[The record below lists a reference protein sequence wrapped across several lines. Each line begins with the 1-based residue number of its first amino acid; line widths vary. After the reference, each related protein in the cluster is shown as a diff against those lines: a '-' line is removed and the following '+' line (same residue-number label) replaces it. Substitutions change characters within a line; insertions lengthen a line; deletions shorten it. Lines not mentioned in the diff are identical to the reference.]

1 MPGSPKAK
9 PSSRMPSPRG
19 KKAEAMKKAEAGKAE
34 AAKAKAVNV
43 SSATAGMPNKNERT
57 EQPPPKKKRKQ
68 SRKKKT
74 NLKRSYISNIGTSMG
89 GEIILKGIE
98 CYDNVYLA
106 YLESTGQRSG
116 EGYYVKPIDVA
127 WKQTVCDAEN
137 ASLKELY
144 PNSNQFAGSIVDRF
158 NVDYWVNRRE
168 ERDSIRIKTVSKD
181 KSFPWKTFLWIRP
194 DEEDDQVKGTW
205 TLNMWL
211 EHLKNEI
218 ERFMIWTRSNAD
230 VYTEFKYP
238 VTLRIKSI
246 QQIHNLADEVDDI
259 TTVEVMRVLYNEI
272 TLKEAEK
279 DMELKNEF
287 FSETLDLKAYEY
299 RLSSAWN
306 QLEQNDG

>member
-9 PSSRMPSPRG
+9 PSPRVPSPRG
-19 KKAEAMKKAEAGKAE
+19 KKTEAMKKAEAAKAE
-34 AAKAKAVNV
+34 AAKVK
-43 SSATAGMPNKNERT
+43 ATA

-106 YLESTGQRSG
+106 YLESTGQRNG

-127 WKQTVCDAEN
+127 WKQTVCDADAEN
-137 ASLKELY
+137 TSPKELY
-144 PNSNQFAGSIVDRF
+144 PNSNQFPGSIVDRF
-158 NVDYWVNRRE
+158 NVDYWVIRRE
-168 ERDSIRIKTVSKD
+168 EKDSMRIKTVSKD

-211 EHLKNEI
+211 DHLKNEI
-218 ERFMIWTRSNAD
+218 ECFMIWTRSNAD
-230 VYTEFKYP
+230 VY
-238 VTLRIKSI
+238 I
-246 QQIHNLADEVDDI
+246 QNSNIL
-259 TTVEVMRVLYNEI
+259 
-272 TLKEAEK
+272 
-279 DMELKNEF
+279 
-287 FSETLDLKAYEY
+287 
-299 RLSSAWN
+299 
-306 QLEQNDG
+306 